1 MNENWYYRQKDQ
13 KQKSKTKKKHYYNM
27 LEYEMIKAKET
38 KNAKEIHYFN
48 R

>member
-1 MNENWYYRQKDQ
+1 MDEYWYYRQKDQ

-27 LEYEMIKAKET
+27 LMYEMIKAKES
-38 KNAKEIHYFN
+38 KNAKEVYYLN